1 MTGIS
6 LATFSTPEI
15 SCAGTAMGAVYATA
29 FAVDKAS
36 GLLDKINPMN
46 LLVKYFDNITADNVE
61 VLKENQAEIDQLD
74 REIATLQAMKK
85 NQQPQ
90 K

>member
-6 LATFSTPEI
+6 LATFSAPEI
-15 SCAGTAMGAVYATA
+15 GCASTTMGAVYATS
-29 FAVDKAS
+29 FVVDKMS

-46 LLVKYFDNITADNVE
+46 KLIKYFDDVTSNNVE
-61 VLKENQAEIDQLD
+61 VYKNQAAEINQLD